1 MRQEVST
8 MAVVDRVRGVVLAVL
23 NERELVL
30 YDVEL
35 SGPVLRVVVDSGGP
49 LDLDVLSDVTRAVS
63 RALDE
68 ADPIAGTYTLEVT
81 SPGLERPLRTPD
93 HFARAVGESV
103 SVKTRAGTVADD
115 DRRIAG
121 VLVSADGH
129 GIVVRTGADDAGTPV
144 ERRLAYDDI
153 ERARTTFEWGPGAKP
168 GGRKT
173 REKRDKRS

>member
-1 MRQEVST
+1 
-8 MAVVDRVRGVVLAVL
+8 MAVVDRVRGVVLPL
-23 NERELVL
+23 LDERELVL

-68 ADPIAGTYTLEVT
+68 VDPIASGYTLEVT
-81 SPGLERPLRTPD
+81 SPGLERQLRTPE

-103 SVKTRAGTVADD
+103 RVKIRAGGVADDD

-121 VLVSADGH
+121 VLASADGD
-129 GIVVRTGADDAGTPV
+129 GIVVRTGAEDAGTPV
-144 ERRLAYDDI
+144 DRHLAYDDI

-168 GGRKT
+168 GGRKP

>member
-1 MRQEVST
+1 
-8 MAVVDRVRGVVLAVL
+8 MAVVDRVRGVVLPLL

-68 ADPIAGTYTLEVT
+68 VDPIASTYTLEVT
-81 SPGLERPLRTPD
+81 SPGLERQLRTPE

-103 SVKTRAGTVADD
+103 RVKTRAGGVADDD

-121 VLVSADGH
+121 VLASADRD

-168 GGRKT
+168 GGRKP